1 LIRFG
6 ANGDGGYLIPDDL
19 RDIEYCFSPGV
30 GTKADFEK
38 QLSRLNIRSFLAD
51 YSVEGPPF
59 HDDNFTFDKKFLGEA
74 DTDRFMTLASWKNK
88 YLRNYK
94 GDLLLQMDIEGHE
107 FEVIM
112 NSPDDLLAQFRIM
125 VIEFHSLDR
134 LFNPPAFNL
143 HKHCFAKLT
152 SQFVVAHIH
161 PNNCCGSVTM
171 GPIEIPRV
179 MEVTFYNKKRVANP
193 SARKDFPHPLDR
205 DNVPSKLSLA
215 LPKCWYA

>member
-1 LIRFG
+1 MIRIG

-19 RDIEYCFSPGV
+19 RNIEYCFSPGV

-59 HDDNFTFDKKFLGEA
+59 HDDHFTFYKKFLGA
-74 DTDRFMTLASWKNK
+74 TDTDRFMTLASWKNK
-88 YLRNYK
+88 YLKNYE

-193 SARKDFPHPLDR
+193 SVRKDFPHPLDR
-205 DNVPSKLSLA
+205 DNVPSKIALV
-215 LPKCWYA
+215 LPKCWYT

>member
-6 ANGDGGYLIPDDL
+6 ANADGGYLIPDDL

-112 NSPDDLLAQFRIM
+112 NCPDDLFAQFRIV
-125 VIEFHSLDR
+125 VIEFHSMDR
-134 LFNPPAFNL
+134 LFNPPAFSL
-143 HKHCFAKLT
+143 YKDCFAKLT

-161 PNNCCGSVTM
+161 PNNCCGSVVR
-171 GPIEIPRV
+171 GPIEIPNV
-179 MEVTFYNKKRVANP
+179 IEVTFYNKKRVAKP
-193 SARKDFPHPLDR
+193 SPRNDFPHPLDR
-205 DNVPSKLSLA
+205 DNVPSKPALA
-215 LPKCWYA
+215 LPKCWYT

>member
-1 LIRFG
+1 
-6 ANGDGGYLIPDDL
+6 
-19 RDIEYCFSPGV
+19 
-30 GTKADFEK
+30 
-38 QLSRLNIRSFLAD
+38 
-51 YSVEGPPF
+51 
-59 HDDNFTFDKKFLGEA
+59 
-74 DTDRFMTLASWKNK
+74 
-88 YLRNYK
+88 
-94 GDLLLQMDIEGHE
+94 
-107 FEVIM
+107 M

-193 SARKDFPHPLDR
+193 SVRKDFPHPLDR
-205 DNVPSKLSLA
+205 DNVPSKIALV
-215 LPKCWYA
+215 LPKCWYT